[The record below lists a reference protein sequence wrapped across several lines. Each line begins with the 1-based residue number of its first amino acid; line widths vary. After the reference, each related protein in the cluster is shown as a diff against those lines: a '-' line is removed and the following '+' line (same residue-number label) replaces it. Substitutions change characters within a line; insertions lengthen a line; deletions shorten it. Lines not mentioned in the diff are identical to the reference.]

1 MSLSQEAREKIMEDC
16 YADPILYLKT
26 FLHDHFYLEIP
37 WVHRGITSILT
48 KKARFLLG
56 YGQLRK
62 IVENFVH
69 TKDEKEIQIFHV
81 LKKGTSEELTK
92 EELDALDE
100 HIADDLRSG
109 GNRHEHVDCLICA
122 EVEIRL
128 DLGTYTLIMMP
139 RGSSK
144 TTLAG
149 FGIPLYNICY
159 QIEPFTLYVSKAG
172 PHSQGQLE
180 SCRKEIAQNEMILEV
195 FGDLKP
201 KRSDEERWSKEK
213 FETSSGLA
221 MQYRGKGA
229 AIRGINHNN
238 FRPSL
243 IIVDD
248 PQSKDDVK
256 SETIRAD
263 DKIWAFAE
271 LTPARARIVG
281 SRGSIVAL
289 GTWLHPQCLVALW
302 AEDPRWTT
310 VKIAVKDRDGEFIWP
325 AYMDEAE
332 YEAERASFQRAGLT
346 AAFHREYHN
355 EEVEEGELPFQQRFF
370 IYDPVVP
377 TEDIVF
383 ATYADLA
390 SSEKREADFS
400 SIVTVGLNT
409 KGLIWVAEAW
419 IERVG
424 AREEEK
430 IDEYFRQSLTW
441 GSLLHGFESNAYQA
455 VFGTLLRAEMFK
467 RSHYFEVEAVTHKT
481 RKVDRIRGALRPR
494 YASGFVRHRVPFP
507 RLEQQLLDFRL
518 DDSHEHDDGPDAE
531 AACLVL
537 LDPAAAFHAEV
548 DPAEEHLEDDEEMDD
563 AWNWAS

>member
-1 MSLSQEAREKIMEDC
+1 MEDC
-16 YADPILYLKT
+16 YADPILFLKT

-37 WVHRGITSILT
+37 WVHRGITAVLT

-69 TKDEKEIQIFHV
+69 TKDGKEVQVFHV
-81 LKKGTSEELTK
+81 LKKGTSEELSK

-100 HIADDLRSG
+100 HIAGDLHPG
-109 GNRHEHVDCLICA
+109 GIRHEHVDCPMCA

-149 FGIPLYNICY
+149 FGVPLYNICY
-159 QIEPFTLYVSKAG
+159 QNEKFTLYVSKAG
-172 PHSQGQLE
+172 PLSQGQLE
-180 SCRKEIAQNEMILEV
+180 SCRKELAQNEMILEV

-201 KRSDEERWSKEK
+201 RRSDEERWSKEK

-229 AIRGINHNN
+229 AIRGVNHNN
-238 FRPSL
+238 FRPSM
-243 IIVDD
+243 IVVDD

-256 SETIRAD
+256 SDTVRED
-263 DKIWAFAE
+263 DKRWAFAE

-289 GTWLHPQCLVALW
+289 GTWLHPKCLVALW

-310 VKIAVKDRDGEFIWP
+310 VKIGVKDKDGEFIWP
-325 AYMDEAE
+325 AYMDAQE
-332 YEAERASFQRAGLT
+332 YEAEKASFVRAGLLQD
-346 AAFHREYHN
+346 FHREYHN

-370 IYDPVVP
+370 IYDPNVP
-377 TEDIVF
+377 TKDIVF

-390 SSEKREADFS
+390 SSEKRDSDFS
-400 SIVTVGLNT
+400 AILTVGLDT
-409 KGLIWVAEAW
+409 SGLLWVVEAW

-441 GSLLHGFESNAYQA
+441 GTHLHGFESNAYQA
-455 VFGTLLRAEMFK
+455 VFGTLLRVEMFK
-467 RSHYFEVEAVTHKT
+467 RGHYFEVEAITHKT
-481 RKVDRIRGALRPR
+481 RKVDRVRGALRPR

-507 RLEQQLLDFRL
+507 RLEGQLLDFRL

-531 AACLVL
+531 AAAVVL
-537 LDPAAAFHAEV
+537 LDPAAAFHAGE
-548 DPAEEHLEDDEEMDD
+548 DPAETHLEPIEEY
-563 AWNWAS
+563 APGWCWAS